1 VRFLDPDVTPEQV
14 ADGTEHE
21 LADLRDGA
29 WQVDHLAPGQVSL
42 SRNGSAN
49 GQAIDVSKTI
59 RLGGGRL
66 DPELILELELHHRG
80 DRPVATRLGLEL
92 SLHLLGG
99 GGNPSA
105 WYDVGGARTGHDSTG
120 QASGIDAI
128 GYGNDWVGVAVEA
141 RPEPV
146 ADAWW
151 SPIET
156 ISNSEAGFERVYQG
170 SQLLVSWPVTLAPG
184 ETRRFTVTQQVA
196 VARNKAEPELAG
208 R

>member
-1 VRFLDPDVTPEQV
+1 VTPAQV

-21 LADLRDGA
+21 LGDLRDGD
-29 WQVDHLAPGQVSL
+29 WQVDHVAPGQVSL
-42 SRNGSAN
+42 SRNGSAA
-49 GQAIDVSKTI
+49 GQPVGVSKTI
-59 RLGGGRL
+59 RLAGGRL
-66 DPELILELELHHRG
+66 DPELIVELELHHRG
-80 DRPVATRLGLEL
+80 DVPVQTRLGLEL

-105 WYDVGGARTGHDSTG
+105 WYDVAGSRTGHDSAG
-120 QASGIDAI
+120 QAPGIEVI
-128 GYGNDWVGVAVEA
+128 GYGNDWVGVAVEG
-141 RPEPV
+141 RPEPT

-170 SQLLVSWPVTLAPG
+170 SLLLVSWPLTLVPG
-184 ETRRFTVTQQVA
+184 ETRRFSFTQRVA
-196 VARNKAEPELAG
+196 VARDKGEPELAG